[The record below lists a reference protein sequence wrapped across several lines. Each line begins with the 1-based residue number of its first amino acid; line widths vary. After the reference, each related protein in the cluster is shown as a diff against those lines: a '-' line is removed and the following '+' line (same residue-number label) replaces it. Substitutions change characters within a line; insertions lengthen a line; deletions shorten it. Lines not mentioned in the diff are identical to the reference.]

1 MGADRGMAATF
12 KPTRDRRQK
21 APVRRI
27 TISAEARK
35 AYEDTMREQ
44 DQRGRDHTQF
54 LPDEY
59 KGKR

>member
-1 MGADRGMAATF
+1 MAATF
-12 KPTRDRRQK
+12 GRATDRRKK
-21 APVRRI
+21 APVKRVAV
-27 TISAEARK
+27 SPEARK

-44 DQRGRDHTQF
+44 DKRGRDHTQF